1 MLRAGHVTDRN
12 MATGLGRSC
21 RTNCRGCATSGVAAA
36 RRADERVVEPAPVP
50 GYLLRPMNHP
60 RLATGQALTGITDV
74 HIHVQP
80 WRELKP
86 HVLETMWRGQNA
98 HRDLMIQVMEDP
110 RALLEVMDGAG
121 VWRAGLVNY
130 PSPDVMGFTDATN
143 TFAATYARANPERLI
158 DLGIRLLKIHP
169 PHQGFPANAY
179 TAGLDALGTIYRR
192 CEERGLPVMAHT
204 GTSIFPGARSK
215 YGNPMELDDVAI
227 DFPDLRIVMAHGGR
241 PLYMAEAFFVLR
253 RHRRMWLDISG
264 IPPARLL
271 QYFPRLSELADRVL
285 WGTDWPSPGVKDM
298 RLNIDQF
305 LALPLSDPHK
315 KAILETN
322 ALALFPAAR

>member
-1 MLRAGHVTDRN
+1 V
-12 MATGLGRSC
+12 
-21 RTNCRGCATSGVAAA
+21 
-36 RRADERVVEPAPVP
+36 ERVRAL
-50 GYLLRPMNHP
+50 GGLR
-60 RLATGQALTGITDV
+60 ITDV
-74 HIHVQP
+74 HVHIQP

-86 HVLETMWRGQNA
+86 SVLEAVRRGKEAQWDSL
-98 HRDLMIQVMEDP
+98 RRVMDDP
-110 RALLEVMDGAG
+110 AALLEIMDGAG
-121 VWRAGLVNY
+121 VWRVGLVNY
-130 PSPDVMGFTDATN
+130 PAPDVMGFTDATN
-143 TFAATYARANPERLI
+143 AFAAKYARADPARLLPYGGVHARFTKDPAGDVDRLV
-158 DLGIRLLKIHP
+158 DLGLRLVKIHP

-179 TAGLDALGTIYRR
+179 TDGLDALGAIYRR
-192 CEERGLPVMAHT
+192 CEERGMPVMIHT

-241 PLYMAEAFFVLR
+241 PLYMDEAFFILR
-253 RHRRMWLDISG
+253 RHRNVSLDVSG

-271 QYFPRLSELADRVL
+271 EYFPRLPELTDRVL

-298 RLNIDQF
+298 AQNIEQF
-305 LALPLSDPHK
+305 LTLPLQDSHK